1 MYEYHLALGSGVDTL
16 TDVASD
22 ALSISN
28 GWNSFWEATYKRD
41 NGLWLAAIDISTLV
55 TSFSFLAWII
65 SFYKSLFSNKW
76 TVAFEEYLWIIMV
89 IVLLHNNGEMA
100 VQVVK
105 AMRYIAVDKTE
116 VIYDMVLRDVSIKE
130 ALTDA
135 LISSSVQDQIRVE
148 MRDCEVKTGKE
159 QIDCIEWVSKLAR
172 NKIFEA
178 ERKYGKLAGLKRL
191 GQRITDLL
199 KKAQAPNYQSTINL
213 TPLSLMIGS
222 ATQGVVHYIL
232 KLFQLAFAHLFELS
246 LAVTGLYAPI
256 AIALSTLPTPTRF
269 LWWWLQKYLA
279 VAVALWSYA
288 IIVGVVAWV
297 TVLSG
302 TQTYTDSVFLL
313 LIGFCAPLLA
323 WGLALGGGTAI
334 WNSVTSGVATAFR
347 ILF

>member
-1 MYEYHLALGSGVDTL
+1 MYEYHLALGSGVDMI

-22 ALSISN
+22 AVNISH
-28 GWNSFWEATYKRD
+28 GWNEFWDSTYRRD
-41 NGLWLAAIDISTLV
+41 NGLWLAAIDLSTFV
-55 TSFSFLAWII
+55 TSCSFLAWTI

-76 TVAFEEYLWIIMV
+76 SVAFEEYLWIIIV
-89 IVLLHNNGEMA
+89 IMLLHNNGEMA

-159 QIDCIEWVSKLAR
+159 QISCIEGVSKLAR

-191 GQRITDLL
+191 GQRITNYML
-199 KKAQAPNYQSTINL
+199 KINDPNHQGSINL
-213 TPLSLMIGS
+213 TPGSLMLGS

-256 AIALSTLPTPTRF
+256 AIALSTLPMPTRF
-269 LWWWLQKYLA
+269 LWWWLQKYLS

-297 TVLSG
+297 TVLSE

-334 WNSVTSGVATAFR
+334 WNSVTSGLTTAFR